1 MSSPIPSHVHR
12 ALPRPPVFPPRAL
25 PRAPMTWR
33 ALIGGRQAGP
43 CGRRRPR
50 APQSAAMAYGGLAVP
65 IIVMSVFWG
74 VVGGVLPWLVP
85 KGPNR
90 G

>member
-1 MSSPIPSHVHR
+1 
-12 ALPRPPVFPPRAL
+12 
-25 PRAPMTWR
+25 
-33 ALIGGRQAGP
+33 
-43 CGRRRPR
+43 
-50 APQSAAMAYGGLAVP
+50 MAYGGLAVP

-90 G
+90 GVINTMLVTCAVCCYLFWLIAILAQLNPLFGPQLKSDVIMYLKNHWP

>member
-1 MSSPIPSHVHR
+1 
-12 ALPRPPVFPPRAL
+12 
-25 PRAPMTWR
+25 
-33 ALIGGRQAGP
+33 
-43 CGRRRPR
+43 
-50 APQSAAMAYGGLAVP
+50 MAYGGLAVP

-90 G
+90 GR

>member
-1 MSSPIPSHVHR
+1 MRLGTARRSAPLRRSP
-12 ALPRPPVFPPRAL
+12 
-25 PRAPMTWR
+25 
-33 ALIGGRQAGP
+33 
-43 CGRRRPR
+43 
-50 APQSAAMAYGGLAVP
+50 AMAYGGLTVP
-65 IIVMSVFWG
+65 IIVMTVFWG

>member
-1 MSSPIPSHVHR
+1 
-12 ALPRPPVFPPRAL
+12 
-25 PRAPMTWR
+25 MTWR
-33 ALIGGRQAGP
+33 ALIGGRGGEGR
-43 CGRRRPR
+43 CGRQGGRGGGGA
-50 APQSAAMAYGGLAVP
+50 APGRTEQLPSAAAPASPAMAYGGLTVP